1 MTKSHDVNVDNDYG
15 TWLSGLK
22 TSYQQAQV
30 KAAVKVNS
38 EKLLWNWQLG
48 RDLVM
53 RKAEER
59 WGTGIVEQLSLDLQ
73 AAFPGEKGFASSNIY
88 YMKKWYLFYAEKLH
102 QTGAELEKVQHP
114 IGEESL
120 ILEQPVQELLS
131 ADNHNTTKLHQLG
144 GEIHEENIEGVLFPE
159 IFAFVPWRHHVEI
172 ITKCKTL
179 DEALFYIHRT
189 IDEGLSRAA
198 LMRVIQA
205 DLYHTQGGAITNF
218 TEYLPQVQAE
228 LAQEMTKENY
238 DFGFLALPAKY
249 TEKQLE
255 DALCE
260 QMTRFLLELGAG
272 WAFVGRQ
279 KEVVVGGNSRRI
291 DLLFYHINL
300 RCYVVVELKAV
311 AFQPEFAGKL
321 NYYVSAV
328 DELVKSEHDNPTI
341 GLLICSNMLETD
353 VQWAFR
359 GVTTP
364 IGVAAYS
371 NVQIEQIK
379 KQLPTVEQLQARIKL
394 LEQELRGK

>member
-1 MTKSHDVNVDNDYG
+1 MTHSHDVNVDSDYG
-15 TWLSGLK
+15 KWLNGL
-22 TSYQQAQV
+22 THSYQQARV
-30 KAAVKVNS
+30 KAAIKVNS

-59 WGTGIVEQLSLDLQ
+59 WGTGVVEQLSLDLQ
-73 AAFPGEKGFASSNIY
+73 AAFPEEKGFGALNLWM
-88 YMKKWYLFYAEKLH
+88 MKRWYLFYAEKL
-102 QTGAELEKVQHP
+102 
-114 IGEESL
+114 
-120 ILEQPVQELLS
+120 EQPVKELNQKLKRPVRELLS
-131 ADNHNTTKLHQLG
+131 LDNQYSKKLYQLG
-144 GEIHEENIEGVLFPE
+144 KEIYEENVDGVPFPE

-179 DEALFYIHRT
+179 EEALFYIHRT

-198 LMRVIQA
+198 LTRMIQA
-205 DLYHTQGGAITNF
+205 DLYHAQGGAITNF

-260 QMTRFLLELGAG
+260 QMTRFLLELGSG

-328 DELVKSEHDNPTI
+328 DELVKSEYDNPTI

-371 NVQIEQIK
+371 NVQIEQMK

-394 LEQELRGK
+394 LEQELRGR